1 MTENPRKTIVAVG
14 AHMDDCW
21 LGMGGFALKAVA
33 HGHRV
38 VMVQVVGKYRTWP
51 TVRGRASEIK
61 PQLQDLADRA
71 HVELITLEHD
81 YLRLEARPDLMTEL
95 SEILEDIVPDILF
108 YQWEDDSNQDHVA
121 LGTATR
127 VVGNHRHCFLDV
139 ARNPRPREI
148 YAYAA
153 DTQARNFRPDTFV
166 DIGEVMFDL
175 LRLSRVFDE
184 IYAGDSG
191 AQVTVSTL
199 TDHTMG
205 DTEVHLTPH
214 TEQKWT
220 LCRLYGL
227 ASGVR
232 YAEGFW
238 AYKRVPVRDALA
250 I

>member
-1 MTENPRKTIVAVG
+1 MVQAVG
-14 AHMDDCW
+14 
-21 LGMGGFALKAVA
+21 
-33 HGHRV
+33 
-38 VMVQVVGKYRTWP
+38 QYRTWP

-61 PQLQDLADRA
+61 PQLQELSQRA
-71 HVELITLEHD
+71 NVELITLSHD

-95 SEILEDIVPDILF
+95 SEILEEVVPDILF
-108 YQWEDDSNQDHVA
+108 YQWEEDSNQDHVA

-127 VVGNHRHCFLDV
+127 VVGNHRHCFLDDSPH
-139 ARNPRPREI
+139 PRPREI

-153 DTQARNFRPDTFV
+153 DTQAMNFRPDTFV
-166 DIGEVMFDL
+166 DVGEVIFDL
-175 LRLSRVFDE
+175 LRLTRLFDE
-184 IYAGDSG
+184 IYAGGSG
-191 AQVTVSTL
+191 AQVSVSTL

-205 DTEVHLTPH
+205 DAVVHLTPH

-232 YAEGFW
+232 YAEGFS
-238 AYKRVPVRDALA
+238 AYKRVPVFDALD